1 MIIAIVK
8 LGNFIPPRNSHKRFL
23 VIPFCLR
30 SLAFLKETP
39 EDLILFQRI
48 SFSWVIKTS
57 VKVWWNTWLKGP
69 FLLCLKQVR
78 RVALCLDVGSL
89 VCNCSTVPGHI
100 TSSSSCFL
108 IVFILIWGHL
118 LENVY
123 YFIVFRQCW
132 GISIVFLLHLGKN
145 LPIPH
150 TF

>member
-8 LGNFIPPRNSHKRFL
+8 LGDFISPRNSQKRFL

-57 VKVWWNTWLKGP
+57 VKVRWNTWLKGP
-69 FLLCLKQVR
+69 FLLCLKQVI

-89 VCNCSTVPGHI
+89 VCKFLA
-100 TSSSSCFL
+100 TSPLLALLLDRF
-108 IVFILIWGHL
+108 HL
-118 LENVY
+118 NMRSFTRKCV
-123 YFIVFRQCW
+123 
-132 GISIVFLLHLGKN
+132 LLRCV
-145 LPIPH
+145 
-150 TF
+150 